1 MQSASY
7 VRGQVRI
14 IEAIAA
20 TIIVLILAALLPPM
34 IFNSPTTTLRS
45 QVQTNTEW
53 YAYDVLLTAIGNPQF
68 TYYVQHGNWSAVQ
81 SLLNTIVGPQYDWY
95 IAVVPY
101 RDIVVLTSIVNR
113 GNYVLVPLS
122 IIPSVYYVPPL
133 GMPIFMTSTSASM
146 LSLNIYTINSLLGGS
161 YSINT
166 SVPLSNV
173 AFIQCKNPLNTNI
186 TQCIES
192 NNVRMLNWWLEYFDP
207 RTGVAVVW
215 LNATGN
221 VYMLVS
227 NGSTPYNVL
236 SNSSCQYPYCY
247 PIGGV
252 SNIMYSSFNA
262 PPYNNEPQFINY
274 YTQQSLSQCYSISNG
289 MYSGSNYLV
298 KIKTSGGTASGQSLN
313 APTTASC
320 TLPVSI
326 SSNVGGIN
334 AYLIGQLM
342 TPIPGTNFT
351 LGFKN
356 IKAELWICFVNDTCK
371 SYTGS
376 LAGAT
381 FPINIG
387 NIYVNETYKSTY
399 ENLTLSVIGSNVIYK
414 VSSKL
419 YNGYHYGY
427 YYLYLLTLSLSFN
440 PAMCG
445 LNVSAS
451 IYNLVTMDS
460 NSTPYGSPY
469 FYNLTKYNGLNCT
482 QLTLNLTSMALSN
495 PSITSISL
503 VIVPGNL
510 LIQQNTP
517 QNPNNCYGVCYVYNA
532 TTIVYDLWVT
542 QTPTTSYYM
551 PITTSYNFELL
562 NRYNVV
568 PQQYRERF
576 FLSGFA
582 PTASAYAIIQ
592 LPNGT
597 YYLVYLGLMS
607 VAGG

>member
-1 MQSASY
+1 MTEPANGFN
-7 VRGQVRI
+7 RGQARI

-20 TIIVLILAALLPPM
+20 TIIVLILAALLPI

-53 YAYDVLLTAIGNPQF
+53 YAYDILLTAISNPQF
-68 TYYVQHGNWSAVQ
+68 TYYVQHGNWNAIR

-101 RDIVVLTSIVNR
+101 RDIVVLTSVVNR
-113 GNYVLVPLS
+113 GNYALVPLS
-122 IIPSVYYVPPL
+122 IIPSVYYAPPL
-133 GMPIFMTSTSASM
+133 GMPIFVTSTSASM
-146 LSLNIYTINSLLGGS
+146 LSLNIYAINSLLGGS

-166 SVPLSNV
+166 SAPLSNV
-173 AFIQCKNPLNTNI
+173 AFIQCKNPLETNI
-186 TQCIES
+186 TQCLES
-192 NNVRMLNWWLEYFDP
+192 GNVRMLSWWLEFFDP

-227 NGSTPYNVL
+227 NGSTPFNVL
-236 SNSSCQYPYCY
+236 SNSYCQYPYCY

-252 SNIMYSSFNA
+252 SNIMYSSFTA
-262 PPYNNEPQFINY
+262 PYNNEPQFMNY
-274 YTQQSLSQCYSISNG
+274 YTQQSLSQCYSSGNG

-298 KIKTSGGTASGQSLN
+298 KILTSGGTASGQSLN

-342 TPIPGTNFT
+342 TSIPGTNFT
-351 LGFKN
+351 LGFN
-356 IKAELWICFVNDTCK
+356 NVNVELNICFINNTCVND
-371 SYTGS
+371 YTGS
-376 LAGAT
+376 IASAS
-381 FPINIG
+381 FPMGIG
-387 NIYVNETYKSTY
+387 NINVIETYGNTHEY
-399 ENLTLSVIGSNVIYK
+399 LSLSI
-414 VSSKL
+414 
-419 YNGYHYGY
+419 NGNINTTQLPSY
-427 YYLYLLTLSLSFN
+427 YYAYILTLSLSLD
-440 PAMCG
+440 PARCG
-445 LNVSAS
+445 IDINAS
-451 IYNLVTMDS
+451 IYDLVTMS
-460 NSTPYGSPY
+460 STSLSY
-469 FYNLTKYNGLNCT
+469 FYNLTSNNGLNCT
-482 QLTLNLTSMALSN
+482 QLMMN
-495 PSITSISL
+495 PNITSISL
-503 VIVPGNL
+503 IIVPGSL
-510 LIQQNTP
+510 LVRQSTP
-517 QNPNNCYGVCYVYNA
+517 QNPNNNVVWYAYNA

-542 QTPTTSYYM
+542 PSPTTSYYM

-562 NRYNVV
+562 NKYNMV
-568 PQQYRERF
+568 PPQYRERF

-592 LPNGT
+592 LSNGT